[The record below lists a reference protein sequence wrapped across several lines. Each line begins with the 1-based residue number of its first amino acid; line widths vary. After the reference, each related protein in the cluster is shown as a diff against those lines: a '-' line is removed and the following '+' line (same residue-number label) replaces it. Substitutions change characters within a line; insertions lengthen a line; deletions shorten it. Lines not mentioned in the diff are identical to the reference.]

1 MTNFGPVTPQL
12 SKAVNDFREAR
23 RKAALESM
31 VGALLGRRTELLPY
45 DIVRKKLRPI
55 ESNRQIL
62 GDIPLDKIVGSVGRY
77 SDFSRSFL
85 PRKESD
91 RDRWARVRMGV
102 DTMKGLPP
110 IEVYQVGEVFFI
122 LDGHHR
128 VSVARETGMKSI
140 EGYITPVH
148 TRVPISADD
157 SPDDLIIKAE
167 YTEFLSQT
175 HVDDLRPGAN
185 LLVTAPGQYP
195 KLAEHIAVHQY
206 FMGQKHGDSVTQAE
220 AVADWYDTVY
230 LPMVEIIQNRN
241 LLREFPKRTETDLY
255 LWVMEYRHQLSG
267 GGIGWEVAPE
277 KAATDLTAR
286 FSPKRRMSRVVQR
299 VTRLVIP
306 EPFTPGPAPGAWRE
320 HQSPRRSDHLFDD
333 LLVSLQTGDQG
344 KSAQAMAIE
353 VAQREGAR
361 LTGLHA
367 ISDGADREAPD
378 VAALQQ
384 HFMDQCNQ
392 AGVLGRTLVEGGR
405 ASVLL
410 CQHSPW
416 VDLVI
421 FTLTNP
427 PPQQFLH
434 RLRSGTR
441 MLIRRASSPLFA
453 VPNAPFRLNS
463 ALLAYGPG
471 RKAEE
476 ALFLATYLAGKW
488 HIPLTVLTVKSP
500 DARADEGPSATER
513 ARSYLEENGVQ
524 ANYVEETGH
533 SARAVLL
540 NAEDH
545 RADFI
550 IMGGYESAPLRES
563 VFGSTLDFVLRS
575 TRRPVLICR

>member
-1 MTNFGPVTPQL
+1 MSGFVTPQL
-12 SKAVNDFREAR
+12 TKAVNDFREAR

-31 VGALLGRRTELLPY
+31 VGTLLGRRTELLSY

-55 ESNRQIL
+55 ESNRHIL

-91 RDRWARVRMGV
+91 RDRWARVRLGV
-102 DTMKGLPP
+102 DSMKGLPP
-110 IEVYQVGEVFFI
+110 IEVYKVGEVFFI

-140 EGYITPVH
+140 EGYIIPVH
-148 TRVPISADD
+148 TRVPLSADD

-175 HVDDLRPGAN
+175 HIDDLRPGAN
-185 LLVTAPGQYP
+185 LLVTAPGQYI

-206 FMGQKHGDSVTQAE
+206 FMGQKHSDSVTQAE

-230 LPMVEIIQNRN
+230 LPMVELIQNRN
-241 LLREFPKRTETDLY
+241 LLREFPNRTETDLY

-277 KAATDLTAR
+277 KAANDLAAR
-286 FSPKRRMSRVVQR
+286 FSPKRRMSRIMQR
-299 VTRLVIP
+299 MTRLVVP
-306 EPFTPGPAPGAWRE
+306 EPFIPGPPPGAWRSE

-333 LLVSLQTGDQG
+333 LIVGLQAGDQG
-344 KSAQAMAIE
+344 RSVQKMAIE
-353 VAQREGAR
+353 VARREGAR

-367 ISDGADREAPD
+367 ITPGTQKDSPEL
-378 VAALQQ
+378 AAIQQ
-384 HFMDQCNQ
+384 DFLTQCTQ
-392 AGVLGRTLVEGGR
+392 AGVFGRTLVEEGR
-405 ASVLL
+405 ASDLL

-416 VDLVI
+416 VDLVL
-421 FTLTNP
+421 FTLNNP
-427 PPQQFLH
+427 PPQRFLH

-441 MLIRRASSPLFA
+441 MLIRRAASPLFA
-453 VPNAPFRLNS
+453 VPNAPFRLDS
-463 ALLAYGPG
+463 ALLASGPG

-476 ALFLATYLAGKW
+476 ALYVAAYLAGKW
-488 HIPLTVLTVKSP
+488 QIPLTVLTVKDSEAKKGDGLSP
-500 DARADEGPSATER
+500 MER
-513 ARSYLEENGVQ
+513 ARAYLESNGIQ
-524 ANYVEETGH
+524 AKYIEETGH
-533 SARAVLL
+533 SGRAVLL
-540 NAEDH
+540 NAEEH

-550 IMGGYESAPLRES
+550 IMGGYESNPVRES
-563 VFGSTLDFVLRS
+563 VIGSTLDFVLRS